1 LGKTSWL
8 LLQTSLVFSVGLIRQ
23 QNPAKLFNV
32 SKVFF
37 NLGNE
42 KYVLCG
48 YPGKYLNPLFQK
60 FEALLQLTRPPSQQK
75 LTFPLKQG
83 WLVRQ
88 GWLLM
93 LLLLPWQVRVHLI
106 RQSLH
111 GY

>member
-1 LGKTSWL
+1 LGKTSLL
-8 LLQTSLVFSVGLIRQ
+8 LLQTSVGIIRQ